1 MTDLSQAAAGRRLCL
16 GSAALGFVGLVGW
29 LAGVTPLF
37 TIVPGQ
43 PPMMPNTALALS
55 LIGVAGALRCR
66 QGTRYRRLLKILS
79 LLALVVVLIL
89 GVGTLAEYLFAID
102 LHIDSLLVGG
112 RALPVG
118 SQAGPYPGRP
128 SPPTAFSIALLAAA
142 LLLSDVRP
150 TARVRPSECFALLT
164 GLIAF
169 TALVGFVFGAG
180 PLYRSAYSPVIGV
193 APATALSLLL
203 ATAGLLLERPAAG
216 IMRTATSEGAGGV
229 MLRRLALPTIVVPV
243 LLGVAVTRIAAAVG
257 VVDLSIGIAALI
269 AAMAAVGLSLLA
281 ITAAPLN
288 RVHEALEASR
298 ARTRDLIEQAPD
310 GIFMANLDGRYTD
323 VNSAGCRILG
333 YLREEII
340 GKTIFDLIPPEDAG
354 RLLQSRQLLVSGSI
368 DIDEWRLRRKDGSYV
383 FVEACA
389 KILPDGR
396 WQAFVRDI
404 GERKRIEGLLHA
416 SHADLNRAQSV
427 ARVGSWRLDVRRN
440 ELRWSDENYRIFGV
454 PTGTPMTYEG
464 FLACVHP
471 DDRAYVEGKWKA
483 ALCGEPYDIE
493 HRVVAEGETRW
504 VREKA
509 DLEFDEH
516 RMLLGGIGI
525 TQDITERRRL
535 EEELRL
541 SEAKYSGIVSIST
554 DAIISID
561 DGQRI
566 SMFNEGAAIIF
577 GYSKEEVIGAPL
589 DILIPERFRAI
600 HRQHVERFAAGET
613 VARSKHMRGREIVG
627 LRKNGEEFPVDASI
641 SRLDVGGRRILTVT
655 LRDVTEQTRARNQIR
670 QSQER
675 FELALK
681 GADLAAW
688 DWDIHTGE
696 VIFNPRWCEMRGFR
710 ADEVRPHVDSWLA
723 GMHPDDAP
731 RVQKALREH
740 FDGLTPEYEA
750 ELRVRTKSGRWIW
763 ILDRGKVFVRDREGR
778 PARMVGTELDITER
792 RRLDDEQKLLAEV
805 GEVFASTLDYDDTLC
820 NIARLVVRDLADF
833 CIVDVVEEDDDVR
846 RLKVVGRDPS
856 KAWACESLER
866 LPLDRRRPHLVLPAL
881 EAQQPILI
889 ERLSPEM
896 VESFAQSPEHLQ
908 VLRCMD
914 PQSVM
919 TVPLLVHG
927 RLLGAIAFVS
937 STQTRVYGSSELR
950 VAENLAH
957 RAALS
962 VENARLYRAAGR
974 AIQARDD
981 VLGIVAHDLR
991 NPLGTILMQAA
1002 LLRHLS
1008 PQADGPPRKAAE
1020 RIERAGTRM
1029 NRLIQDL
1036 LDVTCIEAGR
1046 LCIEQSAEP
1055 VGQLVTDAVEAQR
1068 PLAASV
1074 PVELKLSVDP
1084 DLHEVWADRDRLL
1097 QVFENLIGNA
1107 IKFTKPGG
1115 SVTVGAASREGEVL
1129 CWVADTGAGIH
1140 EEDQPHVFDR
1150 FWQARKAGRRGAG
1163 LGLPIVKGIVE
1174 AHGGRIGV
1182 ESAVGRGSTF
1192 FFTIPEA
1199 ARPPC
1204 HPAGEARLHGG
1215 PNPTLILERR

>member
-1 MTDLSQAAAGRRLCL
+1 MTGFCQAAAGRRLCL
-16 GSAALGFVGLVGW
+16 GSAALGFAGLVGW
-29 LAGVTPLF
+29 LADATHL
-37 TIVPGQ
+37 TTMVPDQ
-43 PPMMPNTALALS
+43 APMMPNTALALS
-55 LIGVAGALRCR
+55 LIGVAGALRYR
-66 QGTRYRRLLKILS
+66 QGTRSRRLLKVLS
-79 LLALVVVLIL
+79 LLALVVVLII

-102 LHIDSLLVGG
+102 LHIDSLLMPG

-118 SQAGPYPGRP
+118 SQAGPTPGRS
-128 SPPTAFSIALLAAA
+128 SPPTALSIALLAAA

-150 TARVRPSECFALLT
+150 TARARPSEWLTLLA
-164 GLIAF
+164 GLIAL
-169 TALVGFVFGAG
+169 TALVAFVFGAG
-180 PLYRSAYSPVIGV
+180 PLYRSVYSPVIGV
-193 APATALSLLL
+193 APATAVSLLL

-216 IMRTATSEGAGGV
+216 IMRTATSEGAGGI

-243 LLGVAVTRIAAAVG
+243 LLGVAVTRIFAAVG
-257 VVDLSIGIAALI
+257 IVELSNSVAALI
-269 AAMAAVGLSLLA
+269 AAGLLLLV
-281 ITAAPLN
+281 ITAVSLN

-298 ARTRDLIEQAPD
+298 VRTRDLIEQAPD
-310 GIFMANLDGRYTD
+310 GIFVANLDARYTD
-323 VNSAGCRILG
+323 VNSAGCRLLG
-333 YLREEII
+333 YSREEII
-340 GKTIFDLIPPEDAG
+340 GKTIFDLIPHEDAG
-354 RLLQSRQLLVSGSI
+354 RLLRSKKQLVNGSVE
-368 DIDEWRLRRKDGSYV
+368 IDEWRLKQKDGSYV
-383 FVEACA
+383 LVEVCA
-389 KILPDGR
+389 KVLPDGR

-404 GERKRIEGLLHA
+404 SERKRIEGLLHA

-427 ARVGSWRLDVRRN
+427 AKVGSWRLDVRRN

-471 DDRAYVEGKWKA
+471 DDRAYVDGRWMA

-493 HRVVAEGETRW
+493 HRVVAEGEIKW

-516 RMLLGGIGI
+516 HTLLGGIGI
-525 TQDITERRRL
+525 TQDITERKRL
-535 EEELRL
+535 EEELRF

-566 SMFNEGAAIIF
+566 TMFNEGAAAIF

-589 DILIPERFRAI
+589 DILIPERFRAR
-600 HRQHVERFAAGET
+600 HRPHVERFAAEET
-613 VARSKHMRGREIVG
+613 AARSKDTRGREIVG
-627 LRKNGEEFPVDASI
+627 LRKNGEEFPVDATI
-641 SRLDVGGRRILTVT
+641 SRIDVGGKRIFTVT
-655 LRDVTEQTRARNQIR
+655 LRDITEQTRARNQIR

-688 DWDIHTGE
+688 DWNIHTGE
-696 VIFNPRWCEMRGFR
+696 VIVNPRWCEMRGFR
-710 ADEVRPHVDSWLA
+710 PDEVRPHVDSWLS
-723 GMHPDDAP
+723 GVHPDDVP
-731 RVQKALREH
+731 RVQEALKGH
-740 FDGLTPEYEA
+740 FEGLTPEYEI

-763 ILDRGKVFVRDREGR
+763 ILDRGKVFVRDGAGR
-778 PARMVGTELDITER
+778 PVRMVGTELDITER
-792 RRLDDEQKLLAEV
+792 RRLEDEQKLLAEV
-805 GEVFASTLDYDDTLC
+805 GAVFASTLDYNDTLG

-833 CIVDVVEEDDDVR
+833 CIVDVIEEDAEVR

-856 KAWACESLER
+856 KAWACELLER
-866 LPLDRRRPHLVLPAL
+866 MPLDRRRPHLVLPAL
-881 EAQQPILI
+881 ETQQPILI

-896 VESFAQSPEHLQ
+896 VESFAQSAEHLQ

-919 TVPLLVHG
+919 TVPLLAHG

-937 STQTRVYGSSELR
+937 STQTRVYGSSELQL
-950 VAENLAH
+950 AENLAR

-962 VENARLYRAAGR
+962 VENARLYRAAER
-974 AIQARDD
+974 AIHARDD

-991 NPLGTILMQAA
+991 NPLGTMLMQAA

-1008 PQADGPPRKAAE
+1008 PQADGPCRKAAE

-1036 LDVTCIEAGR
+1036 LDVTRMEAGR
-1046 LCIEQSAEP
+1046 LCIEQKAEP
-1055 VGQLVTDAVEAQR
+1055 VGQLVTDAVEAQK

-1074 PVELKLSVDP
+1074 PVELMLRVDP

-1107 IKFTKPGG
+1107 IKFTRPGG
-1115 SVTVGAASREGEVL
+1115 SISVGAASREGGVL

-1140 EEDQPHVFDR
+1140 EEDLPHVFDR

-1174 AHGGRIGV
+1174 AHGGRIWV
-1182 ESAVGRGSTF
+1182 ESALGRGSTF

-1204 HPAGEARLHGG
+1204 HPAGEVQLHRG
-1215 PNPTLILERR
+1215 PNPTLLLERR